1 MGRSERGGLENVLKP
16 CFKNYSFEN
25 LDMYFVSGQLVL
37 NYSHTMGLGTKEYN
51 DLKGL

>member
-16 CFKNYSFEN
+16 FNYSFEN